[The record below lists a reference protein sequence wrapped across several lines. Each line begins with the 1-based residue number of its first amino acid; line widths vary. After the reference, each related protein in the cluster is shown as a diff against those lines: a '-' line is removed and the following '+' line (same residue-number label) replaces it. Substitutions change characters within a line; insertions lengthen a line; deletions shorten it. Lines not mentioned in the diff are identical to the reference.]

1 LASRDELC
9 RRSRNRG
16 GGAQIRD
23 TTIVEKAIARE
34 CVVGLVLDAATL
46 PVLNLGD
53 AAGGGASR
61 GGADDASEGTLGHDR
76 SSSNC
81 LPSSG
86 NEAYG
91 SVATATKVDALL
103 VLSEGQLA
111 VLVTLPIHTGE
122 LLSAHGS
129 DKAISSQHEPKHR
142 TR

>member
-1 LASRDELC
+1 L
-9 RRSRNRG
+9 
-16 GGAQIRD
+16 
-23 TTIVEKAIARE
+23 
-34 CVVGLVLDAATL
+34 
-46 PVLNLGD
+46 LNLGD

-76 SSSNC
+76 CTSN

-86 NEAYG
+86 A
-91 SVATATKVDALL
+91 ATKGDALR
-103 VLSEGQLA
+103 VLTEGQLA
-111 VLVTLPIHTGE
+111 VLETLTIHTLE